1 MIINLMNR
9 LMQEGIV
16 PMKRKTSIIN
26 RIPKVS
32 DKKKVEEYRL
42 TKTLP
47 IYEKNCKK
55 SIDKVSR

>member
-1 MIINLMNR
+1 MNR

-16 PMKRKTSIIN
+16 PMKRKTPIIN

-42 TKTLP
+42 IKTLP